1 MKEKV
6 LVVDLDNC
14 LFLDEK
20 TRKGS
25 EEVKDEAWFEVFGE
39 CDRKNL
45 EPVLDKIKTELSGGK
60 GDRKDIISKVCEIF
74 NLPETEEDIGRRCKV
89 FSEIVQKGILKIG
102 VSRDNK
108 KALGLISKKI
118 PIYVNTATPKDQA
131 REILK
136 DLEILKFFKD
146 IYGRP
151 ETKMENMNLII
162 EREKINPEECLYI
175 DDQESG
181 FLIAQE
187 IGCNFKGMHTAKNI
201 KWRIKNNLTFPVI
214 YSLLEIVK

>member
-25 EEVKDEAWFEVFGE
+25 EEVKDEAWLKVFGE

-45 EPVLDKIKTELSGGK
+45 ELVLDEIKTELSGGK
-60 GDRKDIISKVCEIF
+60 GDRKDITLKVCEIF
-74 NLPETEEDIGRRCKV
+74 NLPKTEEDIGRRCRF
-89 FSEIVQKGILKIG
+89 FSETVKKGILKIG

-118 PIYVNTATPKDQA
+118 PVYVNTATPKDQA

-136 DLEILKFFKD
+136 DLDILKFFKD

-162 EREKINPEECLYI
+162 KREKINPKECLYI
-175 DDQESG
+175 DDQEG
-181 FLIAQE
+181 GYLIAQE
-187 IGCNFKGMHTAKNI
+187 IGCGFKGMYTAKNI
-201 KWRIKNNLTFPVI
+201 KWHIKNKLTFSVI

>member
-25 EEVKDEAWFEVFGE
+25 EEVKDEAWFDVFSE
-39 CDRKNL
+39 CDRKKL
-45 EPVLDKIKTELSGGK
+45 ELVLDKIETELAGGK
-60 GDRKDIISKVCEIF
+60 GDRKDIVLKVCKF
-74 NLPETEEDIGRRCKV
+74 FDLPETEKDIEKRCKF
-89 FSEIVQKGILKIG
+89 FSEIVKKGILKIG
-102 VSRDNK
+102 VSNDNK
-108 KALGLISKKI
+108 KALDLISKKI

-131 REILK
+131 KDILR
-136 DLEILKFFKD
+136 DLDILKFFKD

-151 ETKMENMNLII
+151 ETKMENMRLIV
-162 EREKINPEECLYI
+162 EREKIKSEECLYV

-181 FLIAQE
+181 CLIAKK
-187 IGCNFKGMHTAKNI
+187 IGCNFIGMQTNRNSKWNNNI
-201 KWRIKNNLTFPVI
+201 VSFPII

>member
-6 LVVDLDNC
+6 LIIDLDNC

-25 EEVKDEAWFEVFGE
+25 EEIKDEAWFEVFGE
-39 CDRKNL
+39 CDRKIL
-45 EPVLDKIKTELSGGK
+45 KPVLDKAKTELAGGK
-60 GDRKDIISKVCEIF
+60 GDRKDIVLKVCKTF
-74 NLPETEEDIGRRCKV
+74 NLAKTEDDTKKRCNF
-89 FSEIVQKGILKIG
+89 FSEIVKEGILKIG
-102 VSRDNK
+102 VSNDNK
-108 KALGLISKKI
+108 KALDLISKKI

-131 REILK
+131 IEILK
-136 DLEILKFFKD
+136 DLDILKFFKD

-151 ETKMENMNLII
+151 ETKMENMRLIV
-162 EREKINPEECLYI
+162 EREKIKPEECLYI

-181 FLIAQE
+181 CLIAKE
-187 IGCNFKGMHTAKNI
+187 IGCNFFGMQTNRNT
-201 KWRIKNNLTFPVI
+201 KWDSNSVSFPII